1 MTDILEVPERK
12 QTLPV
17 WRLSLIMGLT
27 VLLMLYAL

>member
-1 MTDILEVPERK
+1 MADILEVPERK

-17 WRLSLIMGLT
+17 WRLSLIMALT

>member
-1 MTDILEVPERK
+1 MDDILDIPERK

-27 VLLMLYAL
+27 VLLLLYAV

>member
-1 MTDILEVPERK
+1 MPDILEIPERK

-27 VLLMLYAL
+27 VLLMLYAI